1 MNGLLHIRL
10 LEYYVLFLYDQ
21 IKDKHYTIPS
31 LRASSLG
38 GGGAIEGKMER
49 EPATTS
55 QESKYPHRK
64 FRCKMLIGEDLI
76 W

>member
-1 MNGLLHIRL
+1 VTFMVCGEIANNNSL
-10 LEYYVLFLYDQ
+10 
-21 IKDKHYTIPS
+21 TN

-49 EPATTS
+49 ELATTS
-55 QESKYPHRK
+55 QEFEYLHRK
-64 FRCKMLIGEDLI
+64 FRCKMLIGGDLI